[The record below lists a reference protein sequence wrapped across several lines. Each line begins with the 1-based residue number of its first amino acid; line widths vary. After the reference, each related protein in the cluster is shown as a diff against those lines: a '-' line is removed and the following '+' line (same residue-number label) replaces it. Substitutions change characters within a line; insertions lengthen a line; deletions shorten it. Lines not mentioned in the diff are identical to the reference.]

1 MTTKS
6 LRRQAIALLITSAV
20 LVPVVTLAQGGN
32 QWGLN
37 NLANSTNLG
46 NQDLVETIGKLI
58 NVILGFLGIIAFI
71 IILFGGFK
79 WMLSQ
84 GDEGKIGEA
93 RKLMGAGVVGLA
105 IVLASWAVAQFI
117 INQLTKATGTV

>member
-6 LRRQAIALLITSAV
+6 LRRQAIALLISSAV
-20 LVPVVTLAQGGN
+20 LVPVVALAQN
-32 QWGLN
+32 WGLN
-37 NLANSTNLG
+37 NLANSTDLG
-46 NQDLVETIGKLI
+46 DQDLVETIGKLI

-84 GDEGKIGEA
+84 GDETKIGEA

-117 INQLTKATGTV
+117 INQLTTATGANP